1 MKKGEMFEK
10 EMALAGATNI
20 DAFAARLKLT
30 ADLANTLTFGS
41 YSLPNY
47 GYEPK
52 LVGTIPY
59 AKPNV
64 LSGPVKG
71 NGGVY
76 VYVVEAVTEAPQM
89 TTDIKEMKKQLAST
103 NQGRVDMGVYNSLLK
118 KANVED
124 KRYRFF

>member
-1 MKKGEMFEK
+1 
-10 EMALAGATNI
+10 MALAGATNI

-71 NGGVY
+71 NAGVY